1 MTNLTRR
8 TFGKGA
14 IGLSAAAFAGFG
26 PAQAQALK
34 SFTVTEP
41 VHSIDSLPF
50 YAAIK
55 NGYFK
60 EAGLDLTLITTE
72 GGGKHIAAVLAG
84 DAQAYIGGPEHIAF
98 VLAKGGEQL
107 KAVVALSNRANAFLV
122 ARTGVEVPEG
132 VPFLE
137 QIRGKKIGVGTRGGT
152 GYSIMLYLLENA
164 GMDPRSDVTLVEIA
178 NEAGQLAAMQAGAV
192 DMAMVTEPM
201 ITKGVQ
207 EGIWLPPFASMP
219 KELGLFAW
227 TTLNVPQTLIGSDPA
242 LVQAMVNATLKGL
255 AYVTSDPEGARTIAR
270 EEFPTLP
277 PADLEAMLVNTME
290 NDMWQSDG
298 AIPPEAWDKTKSIVT
313 IAGLLKEDVPY
324 ENVFD
329 PQFMSAAG

>member
-8 TFGKGA
+8 MFGKGA
-14 IGLSAAAFAGFG
+14 LGISAAALAGIN
-26 PAQAQALK
+26 PARAQELR

-41 VHSIDSLPF
+41 GHSIDSLPF
-50 YAAIK
+50 YAAMK

-60 EAGLDLTLITTE
+60 DAGLDLKLITTE

-107 KAVVALSNRANAFLV
+107 KAVVAMSNRANAFLV
-122 ARTGVEVPEG
+122 ARTGVEVAADA
-132 VPFLE
+132 PFLE
-137 QIRGKKIGVGTRGGT
+137 QIRGKKIGIGTRGGT
-152 GYSIMLYLLENA
+152 GYSIMLYLLEKA

-178 NEAGQLAAMQAGAV
+178 TEAGQLAAMQAEAI

-207 EGIWLPPFASMP
+207 EGVWQPAFASMP

-227 TTLNVPQTLIGSDPA
+227 TTLNVPQTLIDSDKS
-242 LVQAMVNATLKGL
+242 LVQAMVDASLKGL
-255 AYVTSDPEGARTIAR
+255 AYVTSDPEGARAIAR

-290 NDMWQSDG
+290 NEMWQSDG

-313 IAGLLKEDVPY
+313 IAGLLTTDVPY
-324 ENVFD
+324 EQVFD
-329 PQFMSAAG
+329 PQFMPKAG

>member
-8 TFGKGA
+8 TFGRGA
-14 IGLSAAAFAGFG
+14 LGLSAAALAGFS
-26 PAQAQALK
+26 PVRAQELR
-34 SFTVTEP
+34 SFIVTEP
-41 VHSIDSLPF
+41 VHSVDSLPF
-50 YAAIK
+50 YAAMK
-55 NGYFK
+55 NGYFE
-60 EAGLDLTLITTE
+60 EAGLDLTLVTTE

-122 ARTGVEVPEG
+122 AGTGVEVPEG
-132 VPFLE
+132 VPFVE
-137 QIRGKKIGVGTRGGT
+137 QIRGKKVGVGTRGGT
-152 GYSIMLYLLENA
+152 GYSIMLYLLEQA

-178 NEAGQLAAMQAGAV
+178 NEAGQLAAMQAGAI

-207 EGIWLPPFASMP
+207 EGVWQAPFASMP
-219 KELGLFAW
+219 NELGLFAW
-227 TTLNVPQTLIGSDPA
+227 TTLNVPQTLIESDPS
-242 LVQAMVNATLKGL
+242 LVEAMVDATLKGL
-255 AYVTSDPEGARTIAR
+255 AYVTSDPEGARAIAR

-277 PADLEAMLVNTME
+277 PADLEAMLASTMA
-290 NDMWQSDG
+290 NNMWQADG

-313 IAGLLKEDVPY
+313 IAGLLQEDVPY
-324 ENVFD
+324 ESVFD
-329 PQFMSAAG
+329 PQFMPVAG

>member
-1 MTNLTRR
+1 MINLTRR
-8 TFGKGA
+8 VFGKGA
-14 IGLSAAAFAGFG
+14 LGLSAAALAGFG
-26 PAQAQALK
+26 PARAQDLRP
-34 SFTVTEP
+34 FTVTEP

-50 YAAIK
+50 YAAMR
-55 NGYFK
+55 NGYFE
-60 EAGLDLTLITTE
+60 EAGLDLSLVTTE

-132 VPFLE
+132 VPFVE
-137 QIRGKKIGVGTRGGT
+137 QIRGRNVGVGTRGGT
-152 GYSIMLYLLENA
+152 GYSIMLYLLEQA
-164 GMDPRSDVTLVEIA
+164 GMDPRADVTLVEIA

-207 EGIWLPPFASMP
+207 EGVWQPPFASMP

-227 TTLNVPQTLIGSDPA
+227 TTLNVPEPSSSPIRRWSRPWWTRRSRGSPSSPR
-242 LVQAMVNATLKGL
+242 TRR
-255 AYVTSDPEGARTIAR
+255 PRARSRAR
-270 EEFPTLP
+270 SSRRFRRPISRRCWRAPWPTACGRRTARSRRRLGTRRGP
-277 PADLEAMLVNTME
+277 
-290 NDMWQSDG
+290 S
-298 AIPPEAWDKTKSIVT
+298 
-313 IAGLLKEDVPY
+313 
-324 ENVFD
+324 
-329 PQFMSAAG
+329 

>member
-1 MTNLTRR
+1 MTDLTRR
-8 TFGKGA
+8 GFGA
-14 IGLSAAAFAGFG
+14 AALGLAAASAAGQRPAFA
-26 PAQAQALK
+26 AELK
-34 SFTVTEP
+34 PFVVTEP
-41 VHSIDSLPF
+41 VHSVDSLPF
-50 YAAIK
+50 YAAMK
-55 NGYFK
+55 NGYFE
-60 EAGLDLTLITTE
+60 EAGLDLTLVTTE

-98 VLAKGGEQL
+98 VRAKGGEPL

-122 ARTGVEVPEG
+122 ARTGVEVPTG
-132 VPFLE
+132 VPFVE

-152 GYSIMLYLLENA
+152 GYSIMLYLLEQA
-164 GMDPRSDVTLVEIA
+164 GMDPRTDVTLVEIA

-207 EGIWLPPFASMP
+207 EGVWQPPFASMP

-227 TTLNVPQTLIGSDPA
+227 TTLNVPQALIDSDPA
-242 LVQAMVNATLKGL
+242 LVQAMVDATLKGL
-255 AYVTSDPEGARTIAR
+255 AYVTKDPEGARAIAKA
-270 EEFPTLP
+270 EFPTLP
-277 PADLEAMLVNTME
+277 PADLEAMLVSTME
-290 NDMWQSDG
+290 NDMWQADG

-324 ENVFD
+324 ADVFD
-329 PQFMSAAG
+329 PRFLPVAG